1 MKYTAQDESPVA
13 NIRSTRRSRVLYLS
27 RDSHQELYI
36 LCKRSGSVLLC
47 VLLYFTLTKVSTKHS
62 SLVILTHL
70 LNKQIVFFDKMC
82 Q

>member
-1 MKYTAQDESPVA
+1 MP
-13 NIRSTRRSRVLYLS
+13 YLS
-27 RDSHQELYI
+27 QDSHQELYI
-36 LCKRSGSVLLC
+36 LYKRSGSVLS
-47 VLLYFTLTKVSTKHS
+47 VLLYFALTKVSIKHR

>member
-1 MKYTAQDESPVA
+1 M
-13 NIRSTRRSRVLYLS
+13 LYLS

-36 LCKRSGSVLLC
+36 LDKRSGSVLLY
-47 VLLYFTLTKVSTKHS
+47 LHLATKVSTKHS